1 MDIFNQY
8 TIEFETKPGITLTNG
23 RTHGSTSI
31 ARCDYELARQIVES
45 KIEGWATITK
55 ATQTIKDGLRLWN
68 SEMRHE
74 AGVPEFLC

>member
-8 TIEFETKPGITLTNG
+8 TIEFETKPGIALTYG

-45 KIEGWATITK
+45 KIEGWAKVTK
-55 ATQTIKDGLRLWN
+55 VTQTIKDGIALFN
-68 SEMRHE
+68 ADMRRQ
-74 AGVPEFLC
+74 AGVPLWLQ